1 MVNTKELSSNH
12 WLKDIVQFM
21 WQPNFITTAKFRSK
35 TPKFRKQQKSAHVF
49 MENNT
54 RQTQK
59 NRTPI
64 ID

>member
-1 MVNTKELSSNH
+1 MFCY
-12 WLKDIVQFM
+12 KDIVLSM
-21 WQPNFITTAKFRSK
+21 WQPNFVTTAKSRSK

-54 RQTQK
+54 QQTQK

>member
-1 MVNTKELSSNH
+1 
-12 WLKDIVQFM
+12 M
-21 WQPNFITTAKFRSK
+21 WKPNFITIAKSRSK
-35 TPKFRKQQKSAHVF
+35 TQKFRKQQKSAHVF

-54 RQTQK
+54 WQTQK

>member
-1 MVNTKELSSNH
+1 MFCY
-12 WLKDIVQFM
+12 KDIILSM
-21 WQPNFITTAKFRSK
+21 WQPNFVTTTKSRSE

-54 RQTQK
+54 RETQK